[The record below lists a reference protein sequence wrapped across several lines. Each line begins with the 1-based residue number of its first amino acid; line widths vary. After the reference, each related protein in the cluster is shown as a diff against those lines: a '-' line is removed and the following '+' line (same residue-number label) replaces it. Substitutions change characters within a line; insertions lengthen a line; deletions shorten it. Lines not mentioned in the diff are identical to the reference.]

1 MEMTEVKDRDD
12 RRDKWRWGGGSGSD
26 GKDERRW
33 RGREREGG
41 EGGKE
46 KSPERSKEPTGAR
59 SMDL

>member
-1 MEMTEVKDRDD
+1 MMTEVKDGGE
-12 RRDKWRWGGGSGSD
+12 RRDG
-26 GKDERRW
+26 RRW
-33 RGREREGG
+33 RGGARTMERRREAMEGEEREGG